1 VVKSGENLFRIGKAY
16 DVPYQELAR
25 INSIQPH
32 QIHVGQRIFIPGA
45 TRELPVEII
54 SNLKSTLEGPGI
66 ADQREGMR
74 GNDEASSSE
83 TPWLVEAMT
92 NLKSTLERPGIA
104 DQSEGMRG
112 SDEASS
118 SEKPWLAKPVV
129 STAERT
135 APEGLLEELRD
146 GFSARIEILGF
157 GLIQKPVDSPLN
169 PDNIVEI
176 PRYQT
181 EVDLRPDFNLTFRRL
196 ELGLKPRF
204 ELKWRE
210 WDQGRRKGNEGDE
223 ETYIHEGF
231 ARYRVIDP
239 LIVSYGRENLQ
250 WGPSYLF
257 SASNPF
263 NRDNG
268 RNNPK
273 LEVPALD
280 YGRLLW
286 LPTDQW
292 TLSFIANT
300 TKGRQKLI
308 RDFERGYAI
317 KIDYSDAGKYLTF
330 IPSYREDGEFKFG
343 FYGGWT
349 VSDALLLH
357 AEGSFSDHIDE
368 TDILVGGSYTFAS
381 GPTIVAEYF
390 RNQNGCTR
398 KPFHRCFLPFDT
410 AQAGI
415 LEEPLTLQ
423 TSLGWARRQA
433 KSPDILFR
441 RNYLLLQYNHTRI
454 RNTINLIVRWIHNI
468 DDHSN
473 RIVNILEYE
482 LGEHTRLFAIGN
494 IFPGPKKTEFGSF
507 LNYSGMLGVSFTF

>member
-1 VVKSGENLFRIGKAY
+1 MLIELALELFYVLRVAPLTAVARAETPADPGTLRHTHKQPHGIYHVVKSGENLFRIGKAY

-32 QIHVGQRIFIPGA
+32 QIHIGQRILIPGA
-45 TRELPVEII
+45 TRELSVEVMT
-54 SNLKSTLEGPGI
+54 NLKSALEGPGI

-74 GNDEASSSE
+74 E
-83 TPWLVEAMT
+83 
-92 NLKSTLERPGIA
+92 
-104 DQSEGMRG
+104 

-118 SEKPWLAKPVV
+118 SDRPWLSKQLWDEV
-129 STAERT
+129 SN
-135 APEGLLEELRD
+135 
-146 GFSARIEILGF
+146 GFTARIEILGF

-169 PDNIVEI
+169 PNNIGKI

-181 EVDLRPDFNLTFRRL
+181 ELDLRADFNLTFRRL

-204 ELKWRE
+204 ELKWRK
-210 WDQGRRKGNEGDE
+210 WDNGPQKGSEGDE
-223 ETYIHEGF
+223 DLYVHEGF
-231 ARYRVIDP
+231 ARYRLVDP
-239 LIVSYGRENLQ
+239 LILSYGRENLQ

-257 SASNPF
+257 SPSNPF

-280 YGRLLW
+280 YGRVIW

-300 TKGRQKLI
+300 TRGRQRLI
-308 RDFERGYAI
+308 RDFEKGYAI
-317 KIDYSDAGKYLTF
+317 KVDYSAGGKYLTF

-343 FYGGWT
+343 FFGGWT
-349 VSDALLLH
+349 VSDAFLLH
-357 AEGSFSDHIDE
+357 AEGSFSDHIGE
-368 TDILVGGSYTFAS
+368 TDILVGGSYTFEL

-398 KPFHRCFLPFDT
+398 KPFHLCFPPFGT
-410 AQAGI
+410 A
-415 LEEPLTLQ
+415 EPT
-423 TSLGWARRQA
+423 
-433 KSPDILFR
+433 DILFR
-441 RNYLLLQYNHTRI
+441 RNYLLLQYNHPRI
-454 RNTINLIVRWIHNI
+454 RDTVNIVVRWIHNI

-482 LGEHTRLFAIGN
+482 LGERARLFAIGN
-494 IFPGPKKTEFGSF
+494 VFPAPKKTEFGSF
-507 LNYSGMLGVSFTF
+507 LDYSVMLGVSFVF